1 MLWIPFKK
9 DLIYWQVQSISHIN
23 LIYQSVYFKKDIKV
37 PVQINQVFVPDISLI
52 KFKLWPNRQIYFL
65 NKLFPSYTRTTTFFY
80 PK

>member
-9 DLIYWQVQSISHIN
+9 DLIYWQVQSISRIN
-23 LIYQSVYFKKDIKV
+23 LICQSVYFKKDIKV

-65 NKLFPSYTRTTTFFY
+65 NKLFPSYTRTITFFY